1 MRPADNRRSEPRFA
15 AQLPG
20 GTLRLVLLGAPGSGK
35 GTQAIRLAEATG
47 ARHIS
52 TGDLL
57 RAEVAADTDLGGRVA
72 GYLDAG
78 ELVPDD
84 ILLDLTLPLIELA
97 AADSGYLLDGFPRSV
112 EQASELAERISEP
125 AAVNRVVFL
134 SVPRAE
140 LVARLLRRAAEQGR
154 SDDTAEVIERRLQV
168 FEDEIS
174 SLIDH
179 YRRAGLLAT
188 VDGHAGPAEVHRRL
202 LAALRNDT

>member
-1 MRPADNRRSEPRFA
+1 MRPADSHRSEPRTTA
-15 AQLPG
+15 RLPG

-35 GTQAIRLAEATG
+35 GTQASRLAEATG

-57 RAEVAADTDLGGRVA
+57 RAEVAADTELGHRVA
-72 GYLDAG
+72 DYLNAG

-84 ILLDLTLPLIELA
+84 ILLGLTLPLIESA
-97 AADSGYLLDGFPRSV
+97 AEAGYLLDGFPRSV
-112 EQASELAERISEP
+112 EQAGELADRISEP

-168 FEDEIS
+168 FEEETS
-174 SLIDH
+174 SLIDY

-188 VDGHAGPAEVHRRL
+188 VDGHADPSEVHRRL
-202 LAALRNDT
+202 LAALRDDT

>member
-1 MRPADNRRSEPRFA
+1 
-15 AQLPG
+15 
-20 GTLRLVLLGAPGSGK
+20 
-35 GTQAIRLAEATG
+35 
-47 ARHIS
+47 
-52 TGDLL
+52 
-57 RAEVAADTDLGGRVA
+57 
-72 GYLDAG
+72 
-78 ELVPDD
+78 
-84 ILLDLTLPLIELA
+84 
-97 AADSGYLLDGFPRSV
+97 
-112 EQASELAERISEP
+112 
-125 AAVNRVVFL
+125 VNRVVFL

-188 VDGHAGPAEVHRRL
+188 VDGDADPAEVHRRL

>member
-1 MRPADNRRSEPRFA
+1 MTAARP
-15 AQLPG
+15 G
-20 GTLRLVLLGAPGSGK
+20 MLRLVLLGAPGSGK
-35 GTQAIRLAEATG
+35 GTQASRLAEVTG

-57 RAEVAADTDLGGRVA
+57 RAEVAAGTELGRRVA
-72 GYLDAG
+72 GYLNAG

-84 ILLDLTLPLIELA
+84 VLLRLTLPLVESA

-112 EQASELAERISEP
+112 EQAGELAARISRP
-125 AAVNRVVFL
+125 AEVSRVVFL

-140 LVARLLRRAAEQGR
+140 LVARLLRRSAEQGR

-168 FEDEIS
+168 FEEETS
-174 SLIDH
+174 TLIDY

-188 VDGHAGPAEVHRRL
+188 VDGAADPAEVHRRL
-202 LAALRNDT
+202 RAALEAGS